1 MQVGIAAS
9 TKPMPLK
16 TVDRTEAAGALHHQ
30 DKYNSKGATVGS
42 LTGDPDDPWNPPR
55 PPPHPWI
62 LALECPHQFSVKYM
76 RQIADFLSEVRA
88 ANIIVPDR
96 TPKERRTKF
105 YEIFDRFMTTLE
117 KDSALGFLRLF
128 DKYRQHLVYGYVITP
143 QSFNLII
150 AMNALRC
157 AKFVLKGKAPR
168 LCGMRA
174 NPNYIT
180 NFGFFPLHQ
189 AVESFSA
196 DMVEVL
202 LQHGALANLRTS
214 GNIIIE
220 GLLPLHVAIENTC
233 QHKYLE
239 DNLLADQNYM
249 KGNVEY
255 IYKLIY
261 LLCLPEMKIFLDT
274 TRVLASH
281 TDNVVDELWDC
292 IKHGKLVPAA
302 ILLFAAHRHFRKLN
316 GFDTIKTLIED
327 SVFDLER
334 EGCGLKSGK
343 NTKAAKQRKEKKV
356 QFSNTLVLVRII
368 LKAGDALDEYIQTH
382 SKASHEEVLAK
393 VSEVLQNYDVGP
405 SGKAAKRK
413 PRRGQNLWYAR
424 DQFLPVWRSVLTCQF
439 NVRTFPSYA
448 PRKEMPDTRYDGVQK
463 KATDRRSS
471 SNVRLGM
478 LDLLESRS
486 QKLASGPKSATSY
499 RSRRPFGTAA
509 STVLKMLKRA

>member
-1 MQVGIAAS
+1 MRHTS
-9 TKPMPLK
+9 PL
-16 TVDRTEAAGALHHQ
+16 RA
-30 DKYNSKGATVGS
+30 
-42 LTGDPDDPWNPPR
+42 P
-55 PPPHPWI
+55 
-62 LALECPHQFSVKYM
+62 YM
-76 RQIADFLSEVRA
+76 RQIADFFSEVRA

-96 TPKERRTKF
+96 TPKERHTKF

-128 DKYRQHLVYGYVITP
+128 DKYRQHLVYGY
-143 QSFNLII
+143 
-150 AMNALRC
+150 
-157 AKFVLKGKAPR
+157 FVLKGKAPR

-189 AVESFSA
+189 AAESFSA
-196 DMVEVL
+196 DM
-202 LQHGALANLRTS
+202 
-214 GNIIIE
+214 
-220 GLLPLHVAIENTC
+220 GLLPLHVAVENTC

-274 TRVLASH
+274 IRVLASH

-302 ILLFAAHRHFRKLN
+302 ILLFAAHRHFCKLN

-334 EGCGLKSGK
+334 EACGLKSGK

-356 QFSNTLVLVRII
+356 QFSNALVLIRII

-382 SKASHEEVLAK
+382 SKVSHEEVLAK

-405 SGKAAKRK
+405 SGKVICIEDLYDLPNNVLIISSTCSCSRPYACPVPDNVLHEHGETDLTNAAIGSSTLEVKAKNGAKKK
-413 PRRGQNLWYAR
+413 PCRGQDLWYAR
-424 DQFLPVWRSVLTCQF
+424 DQFLPVWRSVLTCRF
-439 NVRTFPSYA
+439 NRPVTQ
-448 PRKEMPDTRYDGVQK
+448 YDGVQK
-463 KATDRRSS
+463 KLTDRRSS
-471 SNVRLGM
+471 SNARLGM
-478 LDLLESRS
+478 LDLLENRSR
-486 QKLASGPKSATSY
+486 KLASGPKSASSR
-499 RSRRPFGTAA
+499 RSRRLFGTAA

>member
-1 MQVGIAAS
+1 MG
-9 TKPMPLK
+9 
-16 TVDRTEAAGALHHQ
+16 
-30 DKYNSKGATVGS
+30 
-42 LTGDPDDPWNPPR
+42 
-55 PPPHPWI
+55 
-62 LALECPHQFSVKYM
+62 
-76 RQIADFLSEVRA
+76 
-88 ANIIVPDR
+88 
-96 TPKERRTKF
+96 ERRTKF
-105 YEIFDRFMTTLE
+105 YKIFDRFMTTLE

-150 AMNALRC
+150 AMNALCC

-189 AVESFSA
+189 AAESFSA

-405 SGKAAKRK
+405 SGKVICIEDLVCRPYACPLPDNVLHEHGACLF
-413 PRRGQNLWYAR
+413 QNLV
-424 DQFLPVWRSVLTCQF
+424 FLCFCNNLQNEP
-439 NVRTFPSYA
+439 
-448 PRKEMPDTRYDGVQK
+448 
-463 KATDRRSS
+463 
-471 SNVRLGM
+471 
-478 LDLLESRS
+478 
-486 QKLASGPKSATSY
+486 
-499 RSRRPFGTAA
+499 
-509 STVLKMLKRA
+509 